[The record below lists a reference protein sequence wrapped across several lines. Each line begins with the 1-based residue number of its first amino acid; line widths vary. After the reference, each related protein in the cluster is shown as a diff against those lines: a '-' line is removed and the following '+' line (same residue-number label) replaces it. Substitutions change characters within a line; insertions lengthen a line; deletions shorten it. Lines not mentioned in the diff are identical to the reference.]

1 MFSQLIRTTLDDCS
15 LETDQYSC
23 RKKGLLKGGGYNG
36 LNFFFTEKIIGKPRD
51 TVTKRI
57 IDSVYKHSLLR

>member
-1 MFSQLIRTTLDDCS
+1 
-15 LETDQYSC
+15 
-23 RKKGLLKGGGYNG
+23 LKGGGYNG

-57 IDSVYKHSLLR
+57 IDSVYKYSLLR